1 MLKIRAKYFNTFNR
15 ICKYNL
21 NGGKPMKDVKDVK
34 GQVSETIATLMTT
47 AFGLIAALAWNEA
60 IKAIIDLYLPSGE
73 GITGL
78 LVYAILITIIA
89 VVATLIIAK
98 VIAKPAVQAVRIV
111 E

>member
-1 MLKIRAKYFNTFNR
+1 M
-15 ICKYNL
+15 
-21 NGGKPMKDVKDVK
+21 
-34 GQVSETIATLMTT
+34 TIV
-47 AFGLIAALAWNEA
+47 FGLIAVFVWNEA
-60 IKAIIDLYLPSGE
+60 IKVIIDLYLPSGE

>member
-1 MLKIRAKYFNTFNR
+1 
-15 ICKYNL
+15 
-21 NGGKPMKDVKDVK
+21 MKEDVKDIK
-34 GQVSETIATLMTT
+34 GQVSQTIATLMTT

-60 IKAIIDLYLPSGE
+60 IKAIILQYFQADS

-89 VVATLIIAK
+89 VVATLIIAR
-98 VIAKPAVQAVRIV
+98 VIARPAVQEVRIV

>member
-1 MLKIRAKYFNTFNR
+1 
-15 ICKYNL
+15 
-21 NGGKPMKDVKDVK
+21 MKDEAKDIK

-60 IKAIIDLYLPSGE
+60 IKAIILQYFSTGS

-78 LVYAILITIIA
+78 LTYAVLITIIA
-89 VVATLIIAK
+89 VVATIIIAR